1 MQVLASGAD
10 DAAALGVADFKGLP
24 QRRRKTE
31 QGLAA
36 LELDPYREVA
46 LVYAPG
52 VVDRRRQGDHRPL
65 REACGSASPSSTAD
79 KGAEQRRATSIRATR
94 ITDTQ
99 YAAFYY
105 PWIVISDPQTGARKL
120 VPPGG
125 HVLGV
130 YARTDTER
138 GVFKAPANEIVRGV
152 LDLEY
157 DINDS
162 TQDDAESARRER
174 HPQLPRPRH
183 PRLGRAHA
191 DVERAVEVRER
202 AAAVHLPRALDLRGH
217 AVGGVRAERRRA
229 VGARHRHDP
238 AVPAHAV
245 AAAARC
251 SAAPRR
257 RRSSSP
263 ATARR

>member
-1 MQVLASGAD
+1 MQEIISHCENDALPLRRDRQRQGRCNAAD
-10 DAAALGVADFKGLP
+10 
-24 QRRRKTE
+24 
-31 QGLAA
+31 
-36 LELDPYREVA
+36 LDPRDH
-46 LVYAPG
+46 APA
-52 VVDRRRQGDHRPL
+52 DT
-65 REACGSASPSSTAD
+65 STP
-79 KGAEQRRATSIRATR
+79 R
-94 ITDTQ
+94 
-99 YAAFYY
+99 FYY

-125 HVLGV
+125 HVLGI

-138 GVFKAPANEIVRGV
+138 GVFKAPANEIVRGA

-157 DINDS
+157 RH
-162 TQDDAESARRER
+162 QRRRRRTMLNPQRRQR
-174 HPQLPRPRH
+174 HPPLPRARH

-191 DVERAVEVRER
+191 VVERAVEIRQR
-202 AAAVHLPRALDLRGH
+202 PPAVHLPRALDLRRH
-217 AVGGVRAERRRA
+217 AVGRVRAERRPA
-229 VGARHRHDP
+229 VGARQGHDP

-245 AAAARC
+245 ARTARC